1 VIFGDLNQQGALSR
15 PDCGKSENGRGGLF
29 FVLDNKEL
37 ADGVTD
43 LIDGDTASTKGKQ

>member
-1 VIFGDLNQQGALSR
+1 M
-15 PDCGKSENGRGGLF
+15 F